1 MNNLANKHT
10 NFNQILTILL
20 ACLVGLTGGA
30 LFAWPSPS
38 IPRLLDGSHVI
49 HVSLEEASYLT
60 VLPPIA
66 AVLSSFIVARL
77 VDKIGR
83 KPMLMFISVPHM
95 LAFALIAFGNSIW
108 LFYLSRL
115 MSGIGDAGVYAVLP
129 MYVGEVATPKVRGS
143 WGNAMAFCIF
153 LGSFLMNVIGAYF
166 SITVTAL
173 ILGIVP
179 VAFLVVFCFMPETP
193 YFYIMKDKHEE
204 AKLALQWLR
213 QKEDVDEE
221 FTEMLHATKKQLTE
235 PSKLKDLFIVKANR
249 NAIVAGGVSRF
260 TQQFSGIAAFT
271 VYSQYIFQVAGGF
284 PAQTAAILCS
294 AVMTLFSFLASF
306 LLDKLGRRKAMFLSA
321 IGCNLILIMMAIFFY
336 LNMETNVDMSKMMWF
351 PIGGMILFII
361 IFSLGLGMV
370 PTLMLGELFSSSVKG
385 NALAIMNILYGI
397 CVATSTKIFQSLLSA
412 FGLWS
417 PFVFYSV
424 CNLVGIIGCY
434 FILPETKGKTLDEIQ
449 MSMQGKKREKRE
461 IIKDCVTHI

>member
-1 MNNLANKHT
+1 MNKIVQEGSNC
-10 NFNQILTILL
+10 NQILTILL
-20 ACLVGLTGGA
+20 ACLVGLTGGV

-38 IPRLLDGSHVI
+38 IPRLLDGSHVV

-66 AVLSSFIVARL
+66 AVLSSFVFARL

-83 KPMLMFISVPHM
+83 KRTLLFIGVPHV

-108 LFYLSRL
+108 LFYLSRFIT
-115 MSGIGDAGVYAVLP
+115 GIADAAVFAALP
-129 MYVGEVATPKVRGS
+129 MYVGEVATPQVRGS
-143 WGNAMAFCIF
+143 WGNAMAFSIF
-153 LGSFLMNVIGAYF
+153 LGSSLMNVIGAYC

-179 VAFLVVFCFMPETP
+179 VVFFIVFCFMPETP
-193 YFYIMKDKHEE
+193 YYYIMKDKHEE
-204 AKLALQWLR
+204 AKIALQWLR

-221 FTEMLHATKKQLTE
+221 FTEMLHAMKRQLAE
-235 PSKLKDLFIVKANR
+235 PSKLKDLFVVKTNR
-249 NAIVAGGVSRF
+249 NAIIAGGFSRF

-294 AVMTLFSFLASF
+294 VVMTVFSFLSSF
-306 LLDKLGRRKAMFLSA
+306 LLDKLGRRKAMFLSG

-336 LNMETNVDMSKMMWF
+336 LNMETNVDMSKLLWF
-351 PIGGMILFII
+351 PIAGMVIFII
-361 IFSLGLGMV
+361 LFSLGLGMV

-385 NALAIMNILYGI
+385 NALAVMNILFGTY
-397 CVATSTKIFQSLLSA
+397 VALSTKIFQLLLSA

-424 CNLVGIIGCY
+424 CNLVGIIVCY

-449 MSMQGKKREKRE
+449 LSMQGKKKEKAE
-461 IIKDCVTHI
+461 AIKDCVNHI